1 MNVRWWSYYFLTW
14 NFLKIKTATHFCAL
28 KLTVL
33 QVMWPSNKRFF
44 WIYMLLLYNCTYI
57 YKFQCDDWLPISV
70 LLLFVQ
76 PSANKSP
83 AGYNLHQLHG
93 NKMHGSQKTG
103 YLLKKSD
110 GKVRKVWQRRKC
122 IIHDGIML
130 VSHSDVRDINLFLFI
145 G

>member
-1 MNVRWWSYYFLTW
+1 M
-14 NFLKIKTATHFCAL
+14 
-28 KLTVL
+28 
-33 QVMWPSNKRFF
+33 
-44 WIYMLLLYNCTYI
+44 
-57 YKFQCDDWLPISV
+57 PIS

-130 VSHSDVRDINLFLFI
+130 VSHSDVRDINTLLLLDYMYIMYLEYHSLLFNLQSEIPFI
-145 G
+145 FNVPFLLRIFQNMCLKLSFRHYHKILRTGNDIF

>member
-1 MNVRWWSYYFLTW
+1 
-14 NFLKIKTATHFCAL
+14 
-28 KLTVL
+28 
-33 QVMWPSNKRFF
+33 MWTSNKSIFEYTF
-44 WIYMLLLYNCTYI
+44 YYGIIVHL
-57 YKFQCDDWLPISV
+57 YKFECEERLPIS

-130 VSHSDVRDINLFLFI
+130 VSHSDVRDINLFTSI

>member
-1 MNVRWWSYYFLTW
+1 M
-14 NFLKIKTATHFCAL
+14 
-28 KLTVL
+28 
-33 QVMWPSNKRFF
+33 
-44 WIYMLLLYNCTYI
+44 
-57 YKFQCDDWLPISV
+57 
-70 LLLFVQ
+70 LLFVQ

-130 VSHSDVRDINLFLFI
+130 VSHSDVRDIISLLLLDKHVYNVS
-145 G
+145 